1 MASWRTRW
9 GDSFIRQGFAL
20 PPSPVGKTLTLS
32 DQERAFPIPLFRAEN
47 GDNKGELPEYTK
59 KSLGNPLN
67 QSKVHKKSAA
77 KKKFLGKVEKILKIF
92 DFLID
97 FREKLSY
104 NRGCMERET
113 GP

>member
-1 MASWRTRW
+1 MIPSSVR
-9 GDSFIRQGFAL
+9 AL
-20 PPSPVGKTLTLS
+20 PCAFPLGEGMALS

-59 KSLGNPLN
+59 KSLENPLN

>member
-1 MASWRTRW
+1 MISASVRASPCRLPR
-9 GDSFIRQGFAL
+9 GGKAL
-20 PPSPVGKTLTLS
+20 ALS

-47 GDNKGELPEYTK
+47 GDNKGESPEYTK

-77 KKKFLGKVEKILKIF
+77 KKKFLGKVEKNLKIF

>member
-1 MASWRTRW
+1 MIPASVR
-9 GDSFIRQGFAL
+9 AL
-20 PPSPVGKTLTLS
+20 PCRLPLWGKALALS

-47 GDNKGELPEYTK
+47 GDNKEELPEYTK
-59 KSLGNPLN
+59 KSLENPLN

>member
-1 MASWRTRW
+1 MIPASVRA
-9 GDSFIRQGFAL
+9 S
-20 PPSPVGKTLTLS
+20 PSPDWRGLS
-32 DQERAFPIPLFRAEN
+32 FIPLFRAEN
-47 GDNKGELPEYTK
+47 GDNKGDLLEYTK
-59 KSLGNPLN
+59 KTVLYIRN
-67 QSKVHKKSAA
+67 QSKVHKKPAA

-113 GP
+113 GPQVLLESGEWEC

>member
-1 MASWRTRW
+1 MILSSA
-9 GDSFIRQGFAL
+9 F
-20 PPSPVGKTLTLS
+20 PVGEGMALS
-32 DQERAFPIPLFRAEN
+32 WSERAFPIPLFRAEN

>member
-1 MASWRTRW
+1 MSWKTQW
-9 GDSFIRQGFAL
+9 GDPLILQGFAL
-20 PPSPVGKTLTLS
+20 PPSPWGKAVALS

-47 GDNKGELPEYTK
+47 GDNKGELPEHTK
-59 KSLGNPLN
+59 KSLENPLN

>member
-1 MASWRTRW
+1 MIPSSVRASPCR
-9 GDSFIRQGFAL
+9 L
-20 PPSPVGKTLTLS
+20 PPGGRHGPLRP
-32 DQERAFPIPLFRAEN
+32 ERAFPIPLFRAEN

-97 FREKLSY
+97 FKEKLSY

>member
-1 MASWRTRW
+1 MA
-9 GDSFIRQGFAL
+9 
-20 PPSPVGKTLTLS
+20 LS
-32 DQERAFPIPLFRAEN
+32 DQERAFAIPLFRAEN
-47 GDNKGELPEYTK
+47 GNNKGELPEHTK
-59 KSLGNPLN
+59 KSLENPLN
-67 QSKVHKKSAA
+67 QSKVHKKSAV

>member
-1 MASWRTRW
+1 MILSSA
-9 GDSFIRQGFAL
+9 F
-20 PPSPVGKTLTLS
+20 PVGEGIGPLRPGEGFSYPTLPGGKRG
-32 DQERAFPIPLFRAEN
+32 QQGRIA
-47 GDNKGELPEYTK
+47 EYTK

>member
-1 MASWRTRW
+1 MIPASVR
-9 GDSFIRQGFAL
+9 AL
-20 PPSPVGKTLTLS
+20 PCRLPLWGKALALS
-32 DQERAFPIPLFRAEN
+32 DQERAFPIPLLRAEN

-77 KKKFLGKVEKILKIF
+77 KKKFLGKVEKNLKIF

>member
-1 MASWRTRW
+1 M
-9 GDSFIRQGFAL
+9 
-20 PPSPVGKTLTLS
+20 
-32 DQERAFPIPLFRAEN
+32 
-47 GDNKGELPEYTK
+47 
-59 KSLGNPLN
+59 N

-104 NRGCMERET
+104 NRSCMERET